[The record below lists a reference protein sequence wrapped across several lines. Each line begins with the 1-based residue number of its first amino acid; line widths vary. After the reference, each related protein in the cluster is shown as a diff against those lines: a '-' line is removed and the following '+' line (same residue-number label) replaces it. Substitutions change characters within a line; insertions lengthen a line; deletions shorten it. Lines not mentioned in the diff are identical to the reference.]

1 MKNVKREKVRV
12 EQKIVMVYTLLG
24 LVSSFI
30 TNYLYTLGLNLMIVI
45 ALSLSIYFIT
55 LPLLLI
61 LTKNKKMIIFY
72 NSFVTFIL
80 VWLTFWILLYNLG
93 GVNEK
98 DFH

>member
-1 MKNVKREKVRV
+1 MRV